1 MVAGAVEVRGKA
13 MGRVR
18 LENAK
23 DATAEVLESFVV
35 RNVQQRSIATTDGF
49 ASYSGPSVGI
59 GHQAHN
65 TSEPGVIAIKVL
77 ARIHKVFSL
86 FKRVVLGTFHGSV
99 SHKHLSKYLD
109 EFEFRFNRRA
119 SASRWLL
126 FQRVIE
132 AGAGFRGPTIKSYTQ
147 PMVVA

>member
-1 MVAGAVEVRGKA
+1 M
-13 MGRVR
+13 
-18 LENAK
+18 
-23 DATAEVLESFVV
+23 LESFVV

-49 ASYSGPSVGI
+49 ASYSGLPSVGI

-109 EFEFRFNRRA
+109 EFRFNRA
-119 SASRWLL
+119 SASRWVL